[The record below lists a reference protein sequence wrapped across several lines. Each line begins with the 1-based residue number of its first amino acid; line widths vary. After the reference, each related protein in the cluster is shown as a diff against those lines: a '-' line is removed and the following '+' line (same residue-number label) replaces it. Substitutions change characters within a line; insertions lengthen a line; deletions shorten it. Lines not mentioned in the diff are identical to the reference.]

1 LTEVVSLEQELSEP
15 LQNESGK
22 KPSPSPQAL
31 NLKHRYGPNPT
42 VALVSKFPPSIGGE
56 AEYFY
61 SLATSI
67 SKISPAVAVANY
79 DTKAK
84 LLESSGKLRIFRVWR
99 LNSLS
104 YPLRILRTCLSLKP
118 RLIHANHEY
127 MLYGRPAY
135 GALFPLLLLLLR
147 LTRTPIILTMHSV
160 VPRGSLKTDFFRRYG
175 WERLASIWGLCF
187 MIWTRLTLRL
197 SNHVIVHSQASK
209 TLLCLEYGCRSTKI
223 SVIGHGVATFPF
235 TNQNLAKE
243 LLKFGDRPIVLQFGF
258 LHEKKGT
265 ENLLRSLGIVVK
277 KYPNALLVVVG
288 GPHISYRND
297 PVSFRE
303 FVSRLRSL
311 VKENGLE
318 NNVLIRTEYVPDE
331 LAPIYF
337 ASADIVA
344 LPYIEHFGASGVL
357 ARAMAMGKAV
367 VATRVNPFSET
378 IDDGV
383 TGILVKRN
391 DETELANAIDEI
403 LSDSKLRETLGRNL
417 KDSSNKLSWQNVA
430 IQHLELYSQVSEYSS
445 KLNY

>member
-1 LTEVVSLEQELSEP
+1 MVSLEQELPEP
-15 LQNESGK
+15 LQAEFEK
-22 KPSPSPQAL
+22 KASLSSQAL
-31 NLKHRYGPNPT
+31 NLKHGYGHSLT

-79 DTKAK
+79 ETKAR

-104 YPLRILRTCLSLKP
+104 YPLRILRTCLSLRP

-135 GALFPLLLLLLR
+135 GALFPVLLLLLR
-147 LTRTPIILTMHSV
+147 LTRIPIILTMHSV

-175 WERLASIWGLCF
+175 WKRLASIWGLCF

-197 SNHVIVHSQASK
+197 SDHVIVHSQASK
-209 TLLCLEYGCRSTKI
+209 TLLCFEYGCRSSKI
-223 SVIGHGVATFPF
+223 SVIGHGVAVFPF
-235 TNQNLAKE
+235 TNQSRAKE

-265 ENLLRSLGIVVK
+265 ESLLRALGIVVK

-288 GPHISYRND
+288 GPHVSYRND

-303 FVSRLRSL
+303 FVSRLGCL
-311 VKENGLE
+311 VKEKGLE

-337 ASADIVA
+337 AAADIVA

-367 VATRVNPFSET
+367 VATQVNPFFEM

-383 TGILVKRN
+383 TGILVERN
-391 DETELANAIDEI
+391 DETELAKAIDEI

-430 IQHLELYSQVSEYSS
+430 RQHVELYSQVSEYSS
-445 KLNY
+445 KFSY

>member
-1 LTEVVSLEQELSEP
+1 VTEVVSLEEDMSETP
-15 LQNESGK
+15 QAESGK
-22 KPSPSPQAL
+22 RPSASPQTL
-31 NLKHRYGPNPT
+31 NLKRLRGPDLT

-67 SKISPAVAVANY
+67 SKISPAFAVANY
-79 DTKAK
+79 ETKAK
-84 LLESSGKLRIFRVWR
+84 LLESSDKLRIFRVWR
-99 LNSLS
+99 LNSLT
-104 YPLRILRTCLSLKP
+104 YPLRILRACLSLKP

-197 SNHVIVHSQASK
+197 SAHVIVHSQASK
-209 TLLCLEYGCRSTKI
+209 TLLCCEYGCRSDKI
-223 SVIGHGVATFPF
+223 SVIGHGVATFPI
-235 TNQNLAKE
+235 TNQSRAKE
-243 LLKFGDRPIVLQFGF
+243 LLKFGDRPVVLQFGF

-265 ENLLRSLGIVVK
+265 ESLLRALGIVVK
-277 KYPNALLVVVG
+277 NHPSALLVVVG
-288 GPHISYRND
+288 GPHVSYRND
-297 PVSFRE
+297 PASFRE
-303 FVSRLRSL
+303 FVSRLTSL
-311 VKENGLE
+311 VKQNGLD
-318 NNVLIRTEYVPDE
+318 NNVVIRTEYVPDE

-357 ARAMAMGKAV
+357 ARAMAMGNAV
-367 VATRVNPFSET
+367 VATRVNPFFET

-383 TGILVKRN
+383 TGILVERN
-391 DETELANAIDEI
+391 NETELADAIDEM
-403 LSDSKLRETLGRNL
+403 LSDSKLREALGRNL
-417 KDSSNKLSWQNVA
+417 KASASKLSWQNVA
-430 IQHLELYSQVSEYSS
+430 RQHLELYSQISEYDS
-445 KLNY
+445 KLHY